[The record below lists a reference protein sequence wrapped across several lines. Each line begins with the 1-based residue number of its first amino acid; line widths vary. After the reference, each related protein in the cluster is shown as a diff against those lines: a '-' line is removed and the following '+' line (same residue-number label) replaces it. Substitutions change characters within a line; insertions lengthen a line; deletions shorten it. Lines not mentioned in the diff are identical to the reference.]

1 MKSWQ
6 LEIGLYPGVLFGVRT
21 YIQKEFTEHVL
32 YIPLIEM
39 CLTVYENE

>member
-6 LEIGLYPGVLFGVRT
+6 LELGLYPGVLLGVRT
-21 YIQKEFTEHVL
+21 YMNEKQTEHVL
-32 YIPLIEM
+32 YIPFVEM